1 MTLLEMLLISLSLAS
16 DAFAVSICKGMSI
29 KNINLKKS
37 LIIASYFSIFQMLMP
52 VIGYFIGSQYIS
64 FITNFTHFIV
74 FIILI
79 IIGLKMIDESRKAN
93 ILNDKLNFKEM
104 LILSI
109 ATSMDALAIGIS
121 FSLLKMTLLK
131 PVSLIGVITF
141 IVCFIGAKLGNKIG
155 EKYKSKAELL
165 GGIILIIIGLKII
178 IF

>member
-74 FIILI
+74 FVILI

-131 PVSLIGVITF
+131 PVSLIGIITF
-141 IVCFIGAKLGNKIG
+141 IMCFIGAKLGNKIG

>member
-93 ILNDKLNFKEM
+93 MLNDKLNFKEM

>member
-93 ILNDKLNFKEM
+93 ILNDKLNVKEM

>member
-1 MTLLEMLLISLSLAS
+1 
-16 DAFAVSICKGMSI
+16 
-29 KNINLKKS
+29 
-37 LIIASYFSIFQMLMP
+37 MLMP